1 MTHIA
6 IFNNAG
12 ITINHVLMS
21 IAVIDT
27 EDATPVQHVSNK
39 ETYIMFLLH
48 PVLIILV
55 IHPEPMMKQGIEIR
69 CTHTITIICRIITVI
84 VLN

>member
-1 MTHIA
+1 M
-6 IFNNAG
+6 
-12 ITINHVLMS
+12 
-21 IAVIDT
+21 DT

-55 IHPEPMMKQGIEIR
+55 IDPEPMMKQGMEIR
-69 CTHTITIICRIITVI
+69 STHTITMIIRHIITVI
-84 VLN
+84 VLNPI